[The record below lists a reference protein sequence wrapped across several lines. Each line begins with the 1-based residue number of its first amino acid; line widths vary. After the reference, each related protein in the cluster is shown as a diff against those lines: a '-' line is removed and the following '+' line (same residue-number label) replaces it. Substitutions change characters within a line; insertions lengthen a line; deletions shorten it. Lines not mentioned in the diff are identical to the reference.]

1 MLVAVMACSPD
12 APEDMATVAEVLPG
26 LPLPP
31 AARVVAR
38 AGTSEALSIT
48 FQSEWSADSLA
59 GYYRGVLSNGI
70 WTLESDVT
78 DATGAI
84 VLYSTRDGP
93 PIWVRITRTAGAPG
107 STVQISGG
115 VKKDKPGTQG

>member
-1 MLVAVMACSPD
+1 MACSPD